1 MFNNLKRST
10 FPPQQLPLSKKT
22 KEWKEKCVDAIV
34 GRANSFAS
42 ERDRMRTN
50 YDLYNGIFNEADLK
64 YVTNPFKVEDSFPA
78 SLQNFNIIRPKINL
92 LLGEESKRPNNILVY
107 QTNDDAGSKTSDKM
121 AQMILDT
128 MLQEVQK
135 SMQEGGDG
143 NSEESQK
150 AFEAEVQ
157 KITNYVISE
166 YVNPAEVTAHSSLEY
181 LRMVNNLDD
190 IFLKGLKDGLIGGK
204 EIHYVGIHSGE
215 PIAERVNPL
224 EFSHDNDPE
233 LDNIEDGDWA
243 VRHMKMTPSAIY
255 DRFNDIMTESDL
267 TKVNDLIEGRGV
279 SAQSEDQ
286 FNRIEFKSTDTA
298 SPASESNLQASY
310 VDVWHATWRSFK
322 KVGFVHSP
330 GDTPEEGDQVD
341 MVDELYKPAEGETV
355 ESDWVTEI
363 WEGYRLGDDIYVGIQ
378 PLAYQDISIETPNNA
393 KLPYVGSLYSD
404 TNSTNRSLV
413 DVMKP
418 LAYMYIIIWYRLELA
433 LSRDKGKILN
443 MDITQ
448 IPKSMNVDVNKWL
461 HYLTA
466 LGVNFINPYEEGWD
480 VPGREGGRPAQFNQI
495 SSQDLTMTNVIA
507 NYIDLMNKIEEM
519 IGELSGV
526 SRQRQ
531 GSISSSELVGNV
543 ERSVI
548 QSSHITEVL
557 FWTHNNIK
565 KRVYTQLLEAAKTA
579 WRDSNRQH
587 LYYVLND
594 MSRKFVKL
602 DENFP
607 YTSYGVFITD
617 SSKEFRNIE
626 ALKTLLQPAMQN
638 GATLL
643 DAASI
648 MTADNMN
655 QIKKRLEEVDKKRD
669 QMAQAEQQAKAQM
682 QQQMVQAEQQRAA
695 ADLALRQQEMEFK
708 EEDSIRKAETQIAV
722 AQISAASTGSEMGQP
737 PEVDEL
743 QNDLDQQKLRLE
755 QEKAQRDFQVKQKQI
770 DETVRKNKQAEEFK
784 AQEIAIK
791 RKVANKPTP
800 RPAAKR

>member
-1 MFNNLKRST
+1 MFNNIKRSD
-10 FPPQQLPLSKKT
+10 FPAQQLPLSQKS
-22 KEWKEKCVDAIV
+22 KEWREKCVDGIV
-34 GRANSFAS
+34 GRANSFAD

-64 YVTNPFKVEDSFPA
+64 YVTNPFKVDDSFPA

-107 QTNDDAGSKTSDKM
+107 QTNNNAGVKSRDKLNQLLLEVMIEDAKK
-121 AQMILDT
+121 QMQGQAD
-128 MLQEVQK
+128 
-135 SMQEGGDG
+135 
-143 NSEESQK
+143 SEEAKK
-150 AFEAEVQ
+150 AFEEEVQ
-157 KITNYVISE
+157 KITNYVTSE
-166 YVNPAEVTAHSSLEY
+166 YVNPAEVTAHSALEY
-181 LRMVNNLDD
+181 LRMVNDMD
-190 IFLKGLKDGLIGGK
+190 SEFIKGLKDGLVSGK
-204 EIHYVGIHSGE
+204 EVHYIGIHSGE

-243 VRHMKMTPSAIY
+243 VRHMKMTPTSIY

-267 TKVNDLIEGRGV
+267 RKVLDMIESRG
-279 SAQSEDQ
+279 SNATQSEDQ
-286 FNRIEFKSTDTA
+286 FNRIEYKSADVATSNPSDA
-298 SPASESNLQASY
+298 NLQASY
-310 VDVWHATWRSFK
+310 VDVWHAVWRSFK
-322 KVGFVHSP
+322 KVLFVH
-330 GDTPEEGDQVD
+330 TTVD
-341 MVDELYKPAEGETV
+341 GEDHVEMMDEDYKPMPGETV

-363 WEGYRLGDDIYVGIQ
+363 WEGYRIGDDVYVGVQ

-433 LSRDKGKILN
+433 LSRDKGKIIN

-480 VPGREGGRPAQFNQI
+480 IPGREGGRPAQFNQI
-495 SSQDLTMTNVIA
+495 SAQDLTMTNVIA

-548 QSSHITEVL
+548 QSSHITEIL
-557 FWTHNNIK
+557 FWVHNSIK
-565 KRVYTQLLEAAKTA
+565 KRVYTQVLEASKTA
-579 WRDSNRQH
+579 WRNSDRKH

-594 MSRKFVKL
+594 MSRKFINISE
-602 DENFP
+602 DFP
-607 YTSYGVFITD
+607 YSSFGVFVTD
-617 SSKEFRNIE
+617 STKEFRNIE
-626 ALKTLLQPAMQN
+626 SLKTLLQPAMQN

-648 MTADNMN
+648 LTSDNMN
-655 QIKKRLEEVDKKRD
+655 QIIKRLEEVDRKRD
-669 QMAQAEQQAKAQM
+669 AMVQQEQQAKAQL
-682 QQQMVQAEQQRAA
+682 QQQATQVQQQQLAAEM
-695 ADLALRQQEMEFK
+695 ALRQDDLRIR

-722 AQISAASTGSEMGQP
+722 AQIGAQSTGGETAT

-743 QNDLDQQKLRLE
+743 QADLDRQKMELQKDKTDKDYL
-755 QEKAQRDFQVKQKQI
+755 VKQKQL
-770 DETVRKNKQAEEFK
+770 EESVRKNKKAEDFK

-800 RPAAKR
+800 RPAAKK

>member
-1 MFNNLKRST
+1 MFNNIKRSD
-10 FPPQQLPLSKKT
+10 FPAQQLSISQKNKD
-22 KEWKEKCVDAIV
+22 WREKCVDGIV
-34 GRANSFAS
+34 GRANSLS
-42 ERDRMRTN
+42 GERDRMKTN

-64 YVTNPFKVEDSFPA
+64 YVTNPFKVDDSFPA

-92 LLGEESKRPNNILVY
+92 LLGEESKRPNNVLVY
-107 QTNDDAGSKTSDKM
+107 QTNNEAGSKNRDKLN
-121 AQMILDT
+121 QLLLETLIQD
-128 MLQEVQK
+128 VQK
-135 SMQEGGDG
+135 QIENGGD
-143 NSEESQK
+143 SEEAQK

-157 KITNYVISE
+157 KITNYVTSE

-181 LRMVNNLDD
+181 LRMVNSLDD
-190 IFLKGLKDGLIGGK
+190 SFIKGLKDGLISGK
-204 EIHYVGIHSGE
+204 EVHYVGIHSGE
-215 PIAERVNPL
+215 PIAERVNPM

-243 VRHMKMTPSAIY
+243 VRHMRMTPTSIY
-255 DRFNDIMTESDL
+255 DRFNDIMDTSDL
-267 TKVNDLIEGRGV
+267 KKVLDMVENRA
-279 SAQSEDQ
+279 SASTQSEDQ
-286 FNRIEFKSTDTA
+286 FNKIEFKTVDTQNA
-298 SPASESNLQASY
+298 GIDSNLQASY

-322 KVGFVHSP
+322 KVGFVSSVVD
-330 GDTPEEGDQVD
+330 GEEKVE
-341 MVDELYKPAEGETV
+341 MVDEEYPTLPGETI
-355 ESDWVTEI
+355 EWDWVTEI
-363 WEGYRLGDDIYVGIQ
+363 WEGYRIGDDIYVGVQ
-378 PLAYQDISIETPNNA
+378 PLSYQDISIETPNNA
-393 KLPYVGSLYSD
+393 KLPYIGSLYSD
-404 TNSTNRSLV
+404 TNSINRSLV

-433 LSRDKGKILN
+433 LSRDKGKIIN

-495 SSQDLTMTNVIA
+495 SAQDLTMTNVIA

-548 QSSHITEVL
+548 QSSHITEIL
-557 FWTHNNIK
+557 FWVHNSIK
-565 KRVYTQLLEAAKTA
+565 KRVYTQLLEASKTA
-579 WRDSNRQH
+579 WRNSDRKH

-594 MSRKFVKL
+594 MTRKFIQISE
-602 DENFP
+602 DFP
-607 YTSYGVFITD
+607 YSSFGVFITD

-626 ALKTLLQPAMQN
+626 SLKTLLQPAMQN

-648 MTADNMN
+648 LTSDNMN
-655 QIKKRLEEVDKKRD
+655 QIKQRLEEVDRKRD
-669 QMAQAEQQAKAQM
+669 AMVQQEQQSKAQL
-682 QQQMVQAEQQRAA
+682 QQQTIQAQQQQVATEV
-695 ADLALRQQEMEFK
+695 ALKQDELRIK
-708 EEDSIRKAETQIAV
+708 EEDSIRKAETQLEIARM
-722 AQISAASTGSEMGQP
+722 SLMGEDMG
-737 PEVDEL
+737 PEEAPDVEGQMMEERKL
-743 QNDLDQQKLRLE
+743 QLQK
-755 QEKAQRDFQVKQKQI
+755 EKTDKDYQVKNKQL
-770 DETVRKNKQAEEFK
+770 DETVRKNMKAEEFK

-791 RKVANKPTP
+791 KKVASKPTP
-800 RPAAKR
+800 RPAAKK